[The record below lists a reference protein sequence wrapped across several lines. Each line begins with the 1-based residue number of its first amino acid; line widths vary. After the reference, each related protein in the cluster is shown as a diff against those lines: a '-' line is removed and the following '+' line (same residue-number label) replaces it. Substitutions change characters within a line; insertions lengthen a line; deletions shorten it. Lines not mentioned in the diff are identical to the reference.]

1 MKLPREL
8 GDLPFGDSLT
18 PYDGAAPDALQD
30 EGHYDGVLFEGLSL
44 SVANANHTRFMECAF
59 SDVTLD
65 DVALRKS
72 RLSDVWLRDVRLL
85 SADLAGSSWLDG
97 WFIGC
102 SGAGIQAFDASFQRV
117 VFADGKLDSWNFR
130 GATLTDVTFDHC
142 LLRDTDFGGA
152 KLKRVTFAGCTL
164 TRADFSRAV
173 LEKVDMRGA
182 ELDIT
187 AGYESLRGAIMTTG
201 QLISLA
207 PALAQQ
213 IGITIK
219 DS

>member
-18 PYDGAAPDALQD
+18 THDGALED
-30 EGHYDGVLFEGLSL
+30 EGHYDGILFEGQSL
-44 SVANANHTRFMECAF
+44 EDSNADHSRFVECAF
-59 SDVTLD
+59 ADVTMD
-65 DVALRKS
+65 NVALRKS

-85 SADLAGSSWLDG
+85 SADLAGSSWLDATI
-97 WFIGC
+97 IGC
-102 SGAGIQAFDASFQRV
+102 SGAGIQAFDAAFQRV
-117 VFADGKLDSWNFR
+117 VFSDCKLDSWNFR

-142 LLRDTDFGGA
+142 LLRDADFGGA
-152 KLKRVTFAGCTL
+152 KLKRVTFGGCVL
-164 TRADFSRAV
+164 TRADFSRAT
-173 LEKVDMRGA
+173 LDKADLRGA

-207 PALAQQ
+207 PVLAHQ
-213 IGITIK
+213 IGITIN

>member
-1 MKLPREL
+1 MKTPREL
-8 GDLPFGDSLT
+8 GDLAWGDSLT
-18 PYDGAAPDALQD
+18 AADGALEV
-30 EGHYDGVLFEGLSL
+30 EGHYDGLLFEGLTL
-44 SVANANHTRFMECAF
+44 ETENADHARFVECAF
-59 SDVTLD
+59 TDVTLD
-65 DVALRKS
+65 DVKLRKS

-85 SADLAGSSWLDG
+85 SADLAGSSWLDAA
-97 WFIGC
+97 FVGC
-102 SGAGIQAFDASFQRV
+102 SGAGIQAYDGGFQRV
-117 VFADGKLDSWNFR
+117 TFADCKLDSWNFR

-152 KLKRVTFAGCTL
+152 TLKRVTFAGCTL
-164 TRADFSRAV
+164 TRADFSRAT
-173 LEKVDMRGA
+173 LTKADLRGA

-187 AGYESLRGAIMTTG
+187 AGYESLRGAIMTTA

>member
-18 PYDGAAPDALQD
+18 AYDGPIED
-30 EGHYDGVLFEGLSL
+30 EGHYDGILFESQSL
-44 SVANANHTRFMECAF
+44 EGSTADHARFVECAF
-59 SDVTLD
+59 TDVTLD
-65 DVALRKS
+65 GVRLRKS

-85 SADLAGSSWLDG
+85 SADLAGSSWLDATLL
-97 WFIGC
+97 GC

-142 LLRDTDFGGA
+142 LLRDADFGGA

-164 TRADFSRAV
+164 TRADFSRAT
-173 LEKVDMRGA
+173 LEKTDLRGA

-187 AGYESLRGAIMTTG
+187 AGYESLRGAIMTTA